1 MSKNKRS
8 NSIKTD
14 SLTSKGSSKS
24 NLADKFEFYA
34 RIVKLV
40 ILRKDDT
47 DGKWNK
53 NK

>member
-1 MSKNKRS
+1 MSKIIKKS
-8 NSIKTD
+8 NSIQND
-14 SLTSKGSSKS
+14 SLKSKENF
-24 NLADKFEFYA
+24 NLADMFEFYA

-53 NK
+53 E

>member
-1 MSKNKRS
+1 MSKNTRS
-8 NSIKTD
+8 NSIKKD
-14 SLTSKGSSKS
+14 NSTSKGSSKS

-47 DGKWNK
+47 DGKRNEK
-53 NK
+53 